1 MGNWLAGVAYAE
13 RSRASDRDLES
24 LGLWITKLT
33 EKD

>member
-1 MGNWLAGVAYAE
+1 MGNWLASLMPNAVG
-13 RSRASDRDLES
+13 ASDRDLES